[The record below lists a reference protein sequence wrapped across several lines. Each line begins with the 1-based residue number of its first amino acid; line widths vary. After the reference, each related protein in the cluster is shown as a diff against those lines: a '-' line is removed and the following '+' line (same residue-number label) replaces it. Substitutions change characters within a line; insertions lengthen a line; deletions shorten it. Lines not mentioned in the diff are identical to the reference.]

1 MGKPCAERL
10 TAAQKSLEARKRELE
25 ALRAEL
31 VGTRSLLANAEK
43 RVIELGVRNEKL
55 EKLRREVALV
65 PDIMAIAEAFPDV
78 FAALLKFQE
87 EYNAS
92 H

>member
-1 MGKPCAERL
+1 MKTCAERL
-10 TAAQKSLEARKRELE
+10 AVTQKALEARKRELE

-31 VGTRSLLANAEK
+31 VGTRSLLASAER
-43 RVIELGVRNEKL
+43 RVVDLGVRNEKL
-55 EKLRREVALV
+55 EQLRREVALV

-87 EYNAS
+87 EHNAS